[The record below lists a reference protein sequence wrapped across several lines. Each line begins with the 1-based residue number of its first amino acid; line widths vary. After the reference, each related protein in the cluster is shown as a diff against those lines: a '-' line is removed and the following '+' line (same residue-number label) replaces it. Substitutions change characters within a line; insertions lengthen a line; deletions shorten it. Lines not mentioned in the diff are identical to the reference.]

1 VALRGIQYNSA
12 LEDRI
17 RRAFGIDT
25 LSEVLRFAKEDLHL
39 SDNIGL
45 NFGTDDDAEVLFDG
59 TRFFL
64 NPRASFFDR
73 EGLPSRFGLEWI
85 AGQHGKPGLNADIA
99 PAFTGDDAADA
110 ASFLVANVADKQFEV
125 LGTNATSALCTYNVE
140 GGLVLTTDAVAGDQM
155 ILAPHLDTN
164 QSAWSTVTWGTDQ
177 QTRWAAHIKTGPS
190 IADVILWHGLK
201 LTNTAVTTT
210 DANQVFFRYEEGV
223 NNGSWQAIDSISN
236 SDNAADSGV
245 AALANTAY
253 HFVIDIQAD
262 RTAKMYINNV
272 LVKTTGAL
280 ANAIDLIPYN
290 GVEVQGGGVA
300 GAKVLRM
307 RGQSISR
314 NFA

>member
-1 VALRGIQYNSA
+1 
-12 LEDRI
+12 
-17 RRAFGIDT
+17 
-25 LSEVLRFAKEDLHL
+25 
-39 SDNIGL
+39 
-45 NFGTDDDAEVLFDG
+45 
-59 TRFFL
+59 
-64 NPRASFFDR
+64 
-73 EGLPSRFGLEWI
+73 
-85 AGQHGKPGLNADIA
+85 
-99 PAFTGDDAADA
+99 
-110 ASFLVANVADKQFEV
+110 
-125 LGTNATSALCTYNVE
+125 
-140 GGLVLTTDAVAGDQM
+140 
-155 ILAPHLDTN
+155 
-164 QSAWSTVTWGTDQ
+164 
-177 QTRWAAHIKTGPS
+177 
-190 IADVILWHGLK
+190 